1 MDIEVARKLIQKAEE
16 SYTASRIKTQIANR
30 YYLGDNDIMH
40 RPSRDCDEGKSEN
53 VLRNADNKISFNFYG
68 LLVNQKASYLF
79 TAPPLF
85 DIGTDSD
92 NEKVANILGDD
103 YSKKCKDLCVDA
115 SNAGVA
121 WVHYWI
127 DDTGAFQWF
136 PVKSTEIIPIYSNTL
151 DKKLQAVLR
160 TYQMTDDNGETW
172 NIHEYWTDTT
182 CTSFKQRED
191 TLAEFPMFEAVI
203 NGEVVATNEYQ
214 HGFGEVP
221 FVAFYNNNAETN
233 DLDKIKG
240 LCDTYDKT
248 FSGFVDDL
256 EDIQEVILVVTNY
269 GGTDPKQLLNDL
281 KYYKTVQV
289 ESAGDGD
296 RSGLSTLTIDIP
308 VEARDKLL
316 ELTRKSI
323 FTMGQGVDPEQQ
335 GIDHTSGEAMKFTYS
350 LLELKAG
357 LTETEFRRGFG
368 VLLRAICRLSG
379 IKEPKNIIQ
388 TWQRTSIRNNAEL
401 VSMCQ
406 QSVGI
411 LSTKTILKNHPF
423 VENAD
428 DEAKELEKEKKEK
441 AKEVENYQNAFM
453 QVKENQND
461 QDKDRSEKEQVKNDE
476 SDGNE

>member
-1 MDIEVARKLIQKAEE
+1 MDIEVIKKIIKRTEELYTTERKN
-16 SYTASRIKTQIANR
+16 TQIAKR
-30 YYLGDNDIMH
+30 YYLGDNDILH
-40 RPSRDCDEGKSEN
+40 RPDRDCESDGSVKN
-53 VLRNADNKISFNFYG
+53 FLRNADNKIPFNFYS

-103 YSKKCKDLCVDA
+103 YAKKCKDLCIDA
-115 SNAGVA
+115 SNAGTA

-127 DDTGAFQWF
+127 DENGAFQWF
-136 PVKSTEIIPIYSNTL
+136 PVAPEEICPIYSNTL
-151 DKKLQAVLR
+151 DRKILAVLR
-160 TYQMTDDNGETW
+160 TYQITDDEGETW
-172 NIHEYWTDTT
+172 RIHEYWTENK
-182 CTSFKQRED
+182 CVSFKQKD
-191 TLAEFPMFEAVI
+191 DEFTTFDMFESI
-203 NGEVVATNEYQ
+203 TNGEITPTNEYV
-214 HGFGEVP
+214 HNLGDVP
-221 FVAFYNNNAETN
+221 FIAFFNNNTHTN
-233 DLDKIKG
+233 DLGKIKE
-240 LCDTYDKT
+240 LCDAYDKT

-256 EDIQEVILVVTNY
+256 EDIQEVILVLTNY
-269 GGTDPKQLLNDL
+269 GGTDLKNFIKDL
-281 KYYKTVQV
+281 KYYKAVQT

-316 ELTRKSI
+316 DLTRKAI
-323 FTMGQGVDPEQQ
+323 FDMGQGVDPQQQ
-335 GIDHTSGEAMKFTYS
+335 GLDHTSGEAMKFMYS

-368 VLLRAICRLSG
+368 ILLRAVCRLSG
-379 IKEPKNIIQ
+379 ISEPQNIIQ
-388 TWQRTSIRNNAEL
+388 TWQRTSIRNDAEL

-428 DEAKELEKEKKEK
+428 DEAKEIEKEKKDKTAEI
-441 AKEVENYQNAFM
+441 ENYQNAFEQM
-453 QVKENQND
+453 
-461 QDKDRSEKEQVKNDE
+461 KDRIKHEENTDVLE
-476 SDGNE
+476 